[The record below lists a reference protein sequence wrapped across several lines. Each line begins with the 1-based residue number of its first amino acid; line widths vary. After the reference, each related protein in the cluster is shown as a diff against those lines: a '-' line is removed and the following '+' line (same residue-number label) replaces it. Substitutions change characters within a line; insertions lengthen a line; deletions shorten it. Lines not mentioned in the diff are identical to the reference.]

1 MSTAI
6 SSATSSTSTTTTTSA
21 SANAGTTQ
29 KNEFLKLLTYQLKS
43 QNPLKPYD
51 NQEFASQLAQF
62 SQLEQL
68 VDIKSLLDDAS
79 SANSTLNQTMANS
92 ALPGM
97 LGKTAKVESSSLTYD
112 GTSAIKLGY
121 TAENTAS
128 SGELTIYD
136 DSGNIVKTV
145 KLTGSQLYQGDNTI
159 KIDPVDDNGNALP
172 QGKYKFAVKLSDA
185 KGSSTAADTFI
196 YGKVESVRFKSE
208 GTVLVVNG
216 TETALGKVID
226 ISTD

>member
-6 SSATSSTSTTTTTSA
+6 TGATSKTSTNATTSA
-21 SANAGTTQ
+21 SANAGTAQ

-68 VDIKSLLDDAS
+68 IDIKSLLDDAS

-97 LGKTAKVESSSLTYD
+97 LGKTAKVESSTITYD
-112 GTSAIKLGY
+112 GTNDIKLGY
-121 TAENTAS
+121 TADNTAS
-128 SGELTIYD
+128 SGELTIYN
-136 DSGNIVKTV
+136 DSGTVVKTV
-145 KLTGSQLYQGDNTI
+145 KLSGSQLYQGDNTI
-159 KIDPVDDNGNALP
+159 EIEPVDNEGNTLAN
-172 QGKYKFAVKLSDA
+172 GKYKFGVKLYDA
-185 KGSSTAADTFI
+185 KGVSTAADTFI

>member
-6 SSATSSTSTTTTTSA
+6 SSATSSKSTTTTNA

-68 VDIKSLLDDAS
+68 VDIKSLLDDA
-79 SANSTLNQTMANS
+79 ATTNSTLNQTMANS

-97 LGKTAKVESSSLTYD
+97 LGKTAKVESSTMTYD
-112 GTSAIKLGY
+112 GTSDIKLGY
-121 TAENTAS
+121 TAANTAS
-128 SGELTIYD
+128 SGELIIYD
-136 DSGNIVKTV
+136 DSGNVAKTV
-145 KLTGSQLYQGDNTI
+145 KLSGSQLYQGDNTI
-159 KIDPVDDNGNALP
+159 EIEPVDDDGNALA
-172 QGKYKFAVKLSDA
+172 QGKYTFGVKLYDS
-185 KGSSTAADTFI
+185 KGASTAADTYI